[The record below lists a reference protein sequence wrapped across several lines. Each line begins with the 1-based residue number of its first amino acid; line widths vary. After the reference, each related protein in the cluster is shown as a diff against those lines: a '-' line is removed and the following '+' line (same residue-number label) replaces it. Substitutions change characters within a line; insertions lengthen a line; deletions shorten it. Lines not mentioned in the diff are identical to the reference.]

1 MGRIFVTRMEATLEK
16 EVQHFQVIT
25 DADIL
30 TVSDGTSFVIAH
42 TCGTDNLVASQ
53 VKLLAAAL
61 DEARDVGKSLI
72 IHDGFSLI

>member
-1 MGRIFVTRMEATLEK
+1 MGRILVSRMEATLEK

-42 TCGTDNLVASQ
+42 TCGTDNLIASQ

-72 IHDGFSLI
+72 IHDDYYF